1 MYDYIIVGAGSAGCV
16 LAARL
21 SADSSVSV
29 LLLEAGPADDAD
41 EIQAP
46 AALSR
51 LFQSAYD
58 WNYTTVPQH
67 RAGGRSVYWPRGK
80 VLGGSS
86 SLNAMI
92 YIRGNRRDFQAW
104 RDEHGCT
111 GWGYEDLMP
120 YFRRAEDNSRGASA
134 YHGVGG
140 PLAVS
145 DLRYKSPACEA
156 FIAAAREQ
164 GRHGQRGLQRA
175 APGRRR
181 LVPGHPAQGPPV
193 LGRRRLPAP
202 GHVPA
207 EPHRAHRRPGH
218 QDPHRGRPGHRG
230 DLPAARPDRDGP
242 RQRRGHRVRR
252 ARSTARSC
260 SCCPAS
266 ARPTT

>member
-29 LLLEAGPADDAD
+29 LLLEAGPADGAT

-51 LFQSAYD
+51 LFQSSYD

-67 RAGGRSVYWPRGK
+67 RAAGRSIYWPRGK

-86 SLNAMI
+86 SMNAMI
-92 YIRGNRRDFQAW
+92 YIRGNRHDFQAW
-104 RDEHGCT
+104 QDEYGCQ
-111 GWGYEDLMP
+111 GWGYPDLMP

-134 YHGVGG
+134 YHGAGG
-140 PLAVS
+140 PLAVT
-145 DLRYKSPACEA
+145 DPRYKSPACEA

-164 GRHGQRGLQRA
+164 GA
-175 APGRRR
+175 AANTDFNGPTPGRGR
-181 LVPGHPAQGPPV
+181 LVSGHPAQGPPLV
-193 LGRRRLPAP
+193 GRHRLPAP

-207 EPHRAHRRPGH
+207 EPDRAHQRPGD
-218 QDPHRGRPGHRG
+218 QDPHRGRPGHGR
-230 DLPAARPDRDGP
+230 DLPAARPG
-242 RQRRGHRVRR
+242 
-252 ARSTARSC
+252 
-260 SCCPAS
+260 
-266 ARPTT
+266 